1 MMGKQN
7 TIQSSDGQVL
17 SSQTAKFSD
26 GRVFGGGRLG
36 RGVVGRLVGRLV
48 RLVVGRGSLAVD
60 VLRGLRL
67 VTLRLLG
74 AHHDSHNHTDDEEHA
89 DSDTDAQTG
98 LLRSRET
105 AVVVRR
111 DHNRGRRR
119 ARRRRVG
126 HRGDHD
132 AVGADHRV
140 RGLAVE
146 RDALRVVAGGARRE
160 RLRARQ
166 RRAHSRARGHGVAE
180 SGVRV
185 REHVGAARAAGG
197 GGGSGGQR
205 HRRRGGS
212 LAHRPLGNKLRH
224 EHGRAAAGKVHSQR
238 LVHVRHSEEVH
249 ASARAPVRHLRSVVT
264 QHFADQRREALNLR
278 LRRRAR
284 QAGVV
289 RDRVAELDRRRSR
302 RHAQADVVASGVVV
316 VRTRAAAPVA
326 QADVLRARGVH
337 VAEGGARG
345 VVRAPVLVAA
355 SGRLP
360 QLRLELGEVQDAL
373 VLHAR
378 RDVRPPRAV
387 RVHDAV
393 VELVGGDSGAGT
405 GAGDVLRADAR
416 VLVLVVSHV
425 ALLHEARAGNRQALR
440 NVLHDAAGGSRAHGL
455 DGTTQLVLDGG
466 GLAGQ
471 RGVEGGRVGLE
482 DSTLHQLDLEAHRDL
497 AGNAQELR
505 GQHLTARERRVHS
518 HDRVPHVLRD
528 RVRAGRRLADVGG
541 LRRLLEDEDHI
552 VRLLL
557 LVAARVLP
565 LERVLALEVVV
576 DAVGARALVRLG
588 VAGGAGVAVLP
599 AVGVLHARHKRVR
612 QRRADRVHVARHTRQ
627 VAAQLVVAPGRNAPR
642 RPASAAR
649 NRRRLPLQLE
659 RRGADGVAHL
669 GVVRVRARLLA
680 AGVHAGV
687 RSPSARNRVEVG
699 LLHVTGNALRLA
711 RGLAALLLGAGI
723 AGAHDS
729 GEVHL
734 LARARVARHGG
745 VVRLARSARFLAALG
760 VAVVLVSARRRVEV
774 GNRALTRRARD
785 GHRLARPLAAL
796 RLGAA
801 GLVGAR
807 VSGKGRLRALARVA
821 RHGGVARGARRA
833 RLRAAIGVAAGLVG
847 AHRLVEVG
855 NRALTRR
862 ARDGHRLARP

>member
-337 VAEGGARG
+337 VAEGAARG
-345 VVRAPVLVAA
+345 VVRAPVLAA
-355 SGRLP
+355 GGRNL
-360 QLRLELGEVQDAL
+360 QLALVRVEVQHAL
-373 VLHAR
+373 VLHAPA
-378 RDVRPPRAV
+378 DVLPPRAV
-387 RVHDAV
+387 SVHDAD
-393 VELVGGDSGAGT
+393 VELVGGGG
-405 GAGDVLRADAR
+405 GAGDVLRAGPR
-416 VLVLVVSHV
+416 VLLLVVPDV
-425 ALLHEARAGNRQALR
+425 ALLREARAGNLQLVR
-440 NVLHDAAGGSRAHGL
+440 NVGRLRAVVGSRANGL
-455 DGTTQLVLDGG
+455 NCPSQLVLDGG

-471 RGVEGGRVGLE
+471 SGVEAGHVGLE
-482 DSTLHQLDLEAHRDL
+482 VRALHDLNLEAHRDL
-497 AGNAQELR
+497 LGDALEPR
-505 GQHLTARERRVHS
+505 GQHLAARVRRVHRRDG
-518 HDRVPHVLRD
+518 HPHVLRD
-528 RVRAGRRLADVGG
+528 RGRGDVRADVAGRAARAGRA
-541 LRRLLEDEDHI
+541 RLLEDKGHEL
-552 VRLLL
+552 RLLL

-565 LERVLALEVVV
+565 PERVLALEVVEV
-576 DAVGARALVRLG
+576 AASARALVRLG
-588 VAGGAGVAVLP
+588 VAGGGGVAVLP

-612 QRRADRVHVARHTRQ
+612 QRRTDRVHVTRHTRQ
-627 VAAQLVVAPGRNAPR
+627 VAAQLVVALGRNTSLR
-642 RPASAAR
+642 GPAGAAH
-649 NRRRLPLQLE
+649 NRRRVPLVLE
-659 RRGADGVAHL
+659 RPGADGGAHRV
-669 GVVRVRARLLA
+669 GVVRVCARLLA
-680 AGVHAGV
+680 AGVHAGA
-687 RSPSARNRVEVG
+687 RSPSAQGSVVVG
-699 LLHVTGNALRLA
+699 LLDVTGNALRLA
-711 RGLAALLLGAGI
+711 R
-723 AGAHDS
+723 
-729 GEVHL
+729 
-734 LARARVARHGG
+734 RV
-745 VVRLARSARFLAALG
+745 
-760 VAVVLVSARRRVEV
+760 
-774 GNRALTRRARD
+774 
-785 GHRLARPLAAL
+785 AAL
-796 RLGAA
+796 RLGARA
-801 GLVGAR
+801 VLGGAR
-807 VSGKGRLRALARVA
+807 VSGEGRLRALARVA
-821 RHGGVARGARRA
+821 RNGGVARGARRA
-833 RLRAAIGVAAGLVG
+833 RLLAAIGVAAGLVG
-847 AHRLVEVG
+847 AHR
-855 NRALTRR
+855 
-862 ARDGHRLARP
+862 